1 MMLFVLADFTV
12 IRPDFGLLFWT
23 TVIFIIFWVLIG
35 KFAFRPIANALKA
48 REEEIQ
54 GALDEA
60 KNTREEMS
68 RLQAQNDELLAQ
80 AREERAEMLKEAKD
94 TKNAIINEAKVKA
107 KEEAQKIV
115 IAAQQEITNQRQAVL
130 DEVKNQVGQLAV
142 SISEKILEKELADKN
157 AYDGLI
163 KTMVDDIKLN

>member
-23 TVIFIIFWVLIG
+23 TVIFLIFWFLIA
-35 KFAFRPIANALKA
+35 KFAFRPIANALKS

-68 RLQAQNDELLAQ
+68 RLQAQNDALLAQ

-94 TKNAIINEAKVKA
+94 TKNAIINEAKNKA

-115 IAAQQEITNQRQAVL
+115 TAAQQEIANQRQAVMA
-130 DEVKNQVGQLAV
+130 EVKNQVGQLAV
-142 SISEKILEKELADKN
+142 SISEKILERELADKK
-157 AYDGLI
+157 AHDSLI
-163 KTMVDDIKLN
+163 QSMVDDIKLN